1 MPGCSRFIPVTPG
14 QGQGRY
20 LTVSQFLQKQK
31 SKSFS
36 ENQFSTP
43 GGPKR
48 TSTTREQIVDVF
60 AGEVQEKYEN
70 KNLDGDEAFLI
81 GLSTLFEQPPSVA

>member
-1 MPGCSRFIPVTPG
+1 VGAG
-14 QGQGRY
+14 AHAGG
-20 LTVSQFLQKQK
+20 LTVFAETRGPEFFRKPI
-31 SKSFS
+31 FDAR
-36 ENQFSTP
+36 
-43 GGPKR
+43 GPKR